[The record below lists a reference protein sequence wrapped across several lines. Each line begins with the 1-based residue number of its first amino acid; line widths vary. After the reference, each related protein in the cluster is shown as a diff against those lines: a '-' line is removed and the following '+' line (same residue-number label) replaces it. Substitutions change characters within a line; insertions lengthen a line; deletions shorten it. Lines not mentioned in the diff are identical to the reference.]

1 MSNHLS
7 ASNCRGKTNCISIGA
22 VGVRNAYGTGR
33 RGPFGRRSE
42 GMTSAVDSRDLT
54 PLLDAS
60 IHIVQG
66 VISSAGCGVPA
77 AVLNDAGLAAWVRAH
92 GVTVIAHDDSDLNMS
107 RDSGIRPAQIVFRCG
122 TTTDSIHRAVSLGVS
137 RFTLHTERQLL
148 HLGRCTQRTKY
159 VYLDDRS
166 PLVLGDHHLKVV
178 GLHGDV
184 DDTGDAVEWA
194 SVAERL
200 LCRTALLKT
209 CGSPVERIMLSGGST
224 ELWLNDP
231 ASQLSSIVRAVD
243 DALREGCERW
253 QLPRP
258 TVTFAPLMVAD
269 IMAVAA

>member
-1 MSNHLS
+1 
-7 ASNCRGKTNCISIGA
+7 
-22 VGVRNAYGTGR
+22 
-33 RGPFGRRSE
+33 
-42 GMTSAVDSRDLT
+42 MTPAFDSTDLA
-54 PLLDAS
+54 PRLDTS
-60 IHIVQG
+60 IHLVRG

-92 GVTVIAHDDSDLNMS
+92 AVTVIAHDGGELDSC

-122 TTTDSIHRAVSLGVS
+122 TATDSIHRAVSLGVS
-137 RFTLHTERQLL
+137 RFTLCTERQLV
-148 HLGRCTQRTKY
+148 HLGRCTQRTKH

-166 PLVLGDHHLKVV
+166 PLVLGDRRLKVV

-184 DDTGDAVEWA
+184 DDTGGAVEWA

-209 CGSPVERIMLSGGST
+209 CGSPIKQIMLSGGST
-224 ELWLNDP
+224 ELWLNSP
-231 ASQLSSIVRAVD
+231 ASRLTSIVRAVD

-258 TVTFAPLMVAD
+258 AVTFAPLMVAD
-269 IMAVAA
+269 TAAAAA